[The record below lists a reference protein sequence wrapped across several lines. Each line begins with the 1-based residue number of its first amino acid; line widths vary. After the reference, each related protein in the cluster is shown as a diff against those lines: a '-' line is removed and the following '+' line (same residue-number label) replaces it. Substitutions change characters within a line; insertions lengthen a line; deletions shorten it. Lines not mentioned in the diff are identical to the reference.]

1 MNNKLFAQITS
12 LEQDSTILFFSVNA
26 TKQSQKNPTQK
37 NNIDLN
43 NRGSVSASV
52 KVGKWQISAM
62 YEYFKQG
69 LRALL

>member
-1 MNNKLFAQITS
+1 M
-12 LEQDSTILFFSVNA
+12 NA